1 MLLFGQGILST
12 LDNMHSVVKGETW
25 ESIAASYGVLLE
37 ELRSANLD
45 VKSDKLKKGTLLIIP
60 KVFPPSPKAIPN
72 SSLPVAAETYAPSL
86 IRTAIPNLKVGV
98 LLPLTDKR
106 MIEFYRGLLMAA
118 DSVRKSGVNLDIYA
132 WDSGTTM
139 TKVEPILQK
148 LGELDILFGPA
159 LAVQLQPVAET
170 CREQGVRLV
179 LPFFSGQPLED
190 YPLVYNAT
198 APSSIL
204 YAAAAKKMLTYY
216 ADKNYVIVHSGDAD
230 NKGNNLAEAF
240 TKSVTQRIGT
250 PKTLDINGDDSAYES
265 ALNISGNNMLIL
277 DDSNVRSLNIFL
289 SRLKDFRRTHP
300 QYRLS
305 LIGCTDWLDETQSL
319 LPDFFAFDTY
329 IISPFYYNMLD
340 DKARQFEQTYMKNF
354 GTSMQRNNPRFAVH
368 GFDLGYYF
376 LTGISSLGDTFEQM
390 QGSIKQEPYQNWY
403 RFERCASALSFSN
416 NFVQFVHYTSENK
429 IELIR

>member
-1 MLLFGQGILST
+1 MLLFGQGLLST

-25 ESIAASYGVLLE
+25 ESIAASYGIPLE

-45 VKSDKLKKGTLLIIP
+45 VKSEKLKKGTLLIIP
-60 KVFPPSPKAIPN
+60 KR
-72 SSLPVAAETYAPSL
+72 SSAHAETLPNTSLQSVTDAYTPSL

-106 MIEFYRGLLMAA
+106 MVEFYRGLLMAA
-118 DSVRKSGVNLDIYA
+118 DSVRKSGINLDIYA

-139 TKVEPILQK
+139 TKIEPVLPK
-148 LGELDILFGPA
+148 LGDLDILFGPA

-204 YAAAAKKMLTYY
+204 YDAAAKKMMTYY
-216 ADKNYVIVHSGDAD
+216 ADKNYVIVHSGNID
-230 NKGNNLAEAF
+230 NKGKNLAEAF
-240 TKSVTQRIGT
+240 TKNVTQQIGS
-250 PKTLDINGDDSAYES
+250 PKTLDINGDDLAYES
-265 ALNISGNNMLIL
+265 ALNMSGENMLIL
-277 DDSNVRSLNIFL
+277 DDSNVRSLNILL
-289 SRLKDFRRTHP
+289 SHLKDFRKAHP
-300 QYRLS
+300 QYRIS
-305 LIGCTDWLDETQSL
+305 LMGSTEWLDETQTL

-329 IISPFYYNMLD
+329 IISPYYYNMLD
-340 DKARQFEQTYMKNF
+340 NKTRQFEQTYMKNF
-354 GTSMQRNNPRFAVH
+354 GTSMLRNNPRFAVH

-376 LTGISSLGDTFEQM
+376 LKGISSLGDTFEQM
-390 QGSIKQEPYQNWY
+390 QGSIQQEPYQNWY

-416 NFVQFVHYTSENK
+416 NFVQFVHYTPENK